1 MALGGG
7 GTLAPKVEE
16 KKNIHIE
23 ILPHLHQVSGSAA
36 LIFSMA
42 STSVAPTLVRHS
54 TAAGHW
60 EAHPVPGLTMN
71 SHAEFRGISGDFNW
85 IHLMICNIRLKI
97 HIISIWRCHIP
108 QILVVKN

>member
-7 GTLAPKVEE
+7 GTLAPKVG

-23 ILPHLHQVSGSAA
+23 ILPHLHQASGSAA

-54 TAAGHW
+54 TAAGHL
-60 EAHPVPGLTMN
+60 EANPVPGLTMN

-85 IHLMICNIRLKI
+85 IHLMISRNIRLKI
-97 HIISIWRCHIP
+97 HIISIWRCHIH
-108 QILVVKN
+108 QILVFKN